1 MKKKGAAVLLSLGT
15 GFAGAA
21 TGAAAVFKQLNKSID
36 KKDKRIEKFKSYFD
50 ILNQWMI
57 YKHEGRNLCEYF
69 EKKGYKKIAIYG
81 VGELGSRLYEE
92 LKGTDIEVAYGIDKR
107 NISWSDDTATKIV
120 EPHMIDEPVD
130 VIVVT
135 PVFDYDAIEEQLMDV
150 VDYPV
155 ISLEDV
161 VYEM

>member
-1 MKKKGAAVLLSLGT
+1 MKKGSAILLSLGT
-15 GFAGAA
+15 GIVGAVAGAG
-21 TGAAAVFKQLNKSID
+21 TVMKKFNENIE
-36 KKDKRIEKFKSYFD
+36 KKDKRIDKFKRYFD
-50 ILNQWMI
+50 ILNQWMA

-92 LKGTDIEVAYGIDKR
+92 LKGTGIEVAYGIDKKS
-107 NISWSDDTATKIV
+107 ISWNDEAESKIV
-120 EPHMIDEPVD
+120 EPDMIDEPVD

-135 PVFDYDAIEEQLMDV
+135 PVFDYDAIEEKLMDIAE
-150 VDYPV
+150 YPI